1 MDGPS
6 FPGYAVSEFFLPR
19 VLLGEDA
26 MNDTADHE
34 LLRRYAEQDAGADA
48 AFTELVGRHCDLV
61 WAAAR
66 RVSGDADLA
75 RDVAQTVFTDLA
87 RKADTLPPGTVL
99 AGWLYRAACH
109 AAAKHIRGEN
119 RRAQRERQA
128 MQQNEFPSG
137 DAEARAAAELHPVL
151 DAALAD
157 LTETDRDAVVLRFLA
172 GRSLAEVGATLG
184 TNEDAAQKRVSRAL
198 EKLREAFR
206 QRGVAVSGGIVAAA
220 LGVAGTQ
227 AAPAGLAGVIATASL
242 AGAGATAWGT
252 FSVITLMKSKL
263 ALGIVGGAIVVTT
276 LAWQQRSITRLAD
289 KNAGLR
295 RQVVALT
302 TVPSTSPPV
311 APEVERQVRDK
322 HTELLRLRGE
332 ITQLRQAATA
342 SSGSDLQNRLQGAE
356 VRAALAEITA
366 ERAKALA
373 MADARQHSFLVL
385 KAMRNLGI
393 AAQTFSAQNNSR
405 YPASFDEMRNEMD
418 LQADGTLAGGISPNL
433 FEFFPHERV
442 ISEAEPDMILFC
454 EKQAR
459 QMPNGKWERIYAY
472 ADGLVLT
479 KNSADGD
486 FRQIDREGTGTAANA
501 PKKP

>member
-1 MDGPS
+1 M
-6 FPGYAVSEFFLPR
+6 SEFFLPR
-19 VLLGEDA
+19 VLLGDDA
-26 MNDTADHE
+26 MNDTPDHE
-34 LLRRYAEQDAGADA
+34 LLRRYAEQGADA
-48 AFTELVGRHCDLV
+48 AFTELVRRHCDLV

-87 RKADTLPPGTVL
+87 RKAGKLPPGTVL

-109 AAAKHIRGEN
+109 AAAKHIRGEA

-128 MQQNEFPSG
+128 MQQNELRSG
-137 DAEARAAAELHPVL
+137 DAEARAAAELQPVL

-157 LTETDRDAVVLRFLA
+157 LTEADRDAVVLRFLA

-198 EKLREAFR
+198 EKLRDAFR
-206 QRGVAVSGGIVAAA
+206 KRGVTVSGGIVAAA

-242 AGAGATAWGT
+242 AGAGATAWGI
-252 FSVITLMKSKL
+252 FSMVTLMKSKL
-263 ALGIVGGAIVVTT
+263 ALGIVGAAIVTTT

-289 KNAGLR
+289 ENTGLQ

-302 TVPSTSPPV
+302 TMPPPSQPV
-311 APEVERQVRDK
+311 APEAEGQVRDE

-332 ITQLRQAATA
+332 VTRLRQPATA
-342 SSGSDLQNRLQGAE
+342 SRGSDLQDLLQGAE

-366 ERAKALA
+366 MKTEALA
-373 MADARQHSFLVL
+373 MADTKQHSIRLTQ
-385 KAMRNLGI
+385 AMVKLSL
-393 AAQTFSAQNNSR
+393 AAQTFSAHNNSR
-405 YPASFDEMRNEMD
+405 YPASFDEMRSEMD
-418 LQADGTLAGGISPNL
+418 LQADGTFAGGISPDL

-442 ISEAEPDMILFC
+442 ISEAEPDLILFR

-472 ADGLVLT
+472 ADGASMN
-479 KNSADGD
+479 KHSADGD
-486 FRQIDREGTGTAANA
+486 FSQIEREGTGTAANA